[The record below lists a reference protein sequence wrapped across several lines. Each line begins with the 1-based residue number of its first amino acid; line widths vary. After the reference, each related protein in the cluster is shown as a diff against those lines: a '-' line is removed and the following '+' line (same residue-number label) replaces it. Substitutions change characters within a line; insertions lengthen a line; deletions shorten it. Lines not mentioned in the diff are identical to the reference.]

1 MINTGIQNAQSTEP
15 ISAFTVSTIDT
26 NGALI
31 DQASSEPLAFTP
43 NEISGIVVTACADK
57 ATASETEDVCTYKL
71 QFTMGAQYPIMAGSS
86 IEVDLPDDLSLSV
99 WAHTESRSSTVG
111 VADLSSEF

>member
-1 MINTGIQNAQSTEP
+1 M
-15 ISAFTVSTIDT
+15 
-26 NGALI
+26 
-31 DQASSEPLAFTP
+31 
-43 NEISGIVVTACADK
+43 TACADK

-71 QFTMGAQYPIMAGSS
+71 QFTMGAQYHIMAGSS

-111 VADLSSEF
+111 IADLSSEF